1 MVQEVTWPY
10 TFLIGEAAHD
20 HHHVHPALAHRPG
33 GVDLP
38 YYFFIRPLEACG
50 LVWGVKH
57 MRAEHKWEGAT
68 GGSKKDTLSSHSV
81 RSRRG

>member
-38 YYFFIRPLEACG
+38 YYFFIRPLEACADSSG
-50 LVWGVKH
+50 ASST
-57 MRAEHKWEGAT
+57 RARSTNGKAPQREEA
-68 GGSKKDTLSSHSV
+68 KDTLRV
-81 RSRRG
+81 ATR